1 MVSKK
6 QETPETEDFGALL
19 DEYMG
24 TDKSLQ
30 GKTVSGTVTRID
42 DDEVIVD
49 VGLK

>member
-6 QETPETEDFGALL
+6 QSTPEITEDFGALL

-24 TDKSLQ
+24 AETSLQ

-42 DDEVIVD
+42 DD
-49 VGLK
+49 